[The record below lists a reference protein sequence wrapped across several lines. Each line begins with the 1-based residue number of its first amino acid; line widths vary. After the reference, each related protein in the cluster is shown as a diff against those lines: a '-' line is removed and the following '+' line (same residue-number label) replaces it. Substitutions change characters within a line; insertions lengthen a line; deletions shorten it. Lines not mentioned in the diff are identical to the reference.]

1 MGRVVSVA
9 GPSQGGLGH
18 PSLRCGRL
26 VEMVG
31 FRQHIGSLAMN
42 HDNANATG
50 LIPFTID
57 LTFEEGRRRAEVVAA
72 LGPDWDPVAA
82 LRGEDEAYALLYSG
96 LDAEQQRTYDLLV
109 AAGVLPGEEPG
120 RAATH

>member
-1 MGRVVSVA
+1 
-9 GPSQGGLGH
+9 
-18 PSLRCGRL
+18 
-26 VEMVG
+26 
-31 FRQHIGSLAMN
+31 MN
-42 HDNANATG
+42 QDNATG

-57 LTFEEGRRRAEVVAA
+57 LTFEEVRRRAEVVAA

-109 AAGVLPGEEPG
+109 AAGVLPGEEQG
-120 RAATH
+120 RATAH